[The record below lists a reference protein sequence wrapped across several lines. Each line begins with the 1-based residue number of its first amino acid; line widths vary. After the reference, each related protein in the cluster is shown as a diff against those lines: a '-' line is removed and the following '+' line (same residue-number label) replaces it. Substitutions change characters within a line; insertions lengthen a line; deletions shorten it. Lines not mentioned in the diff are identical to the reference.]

1 MKIGDYDLYSI
12 ETSEF
17 CLDGGAMFGIIPKTL
32 WKEKLAPD
40 ELNRVGM
47 VTRSLLLVGEGR
59 KVLIDTGNGSKWAKK
74 YINMY
79 NINFSKYNILIS
91 LKKNGFTPDDITDVI
106 CTHLHFDHVGGNTFY
121 ANDVIE
127 PTFPNA
133 TYWISKDN

>member
-1 MKIGDYDLYSI
+1 MKIGDYDLYSK

-17 CLDGGAMFGIIPKTL
+17 CLDGGAMFGITPPTL

-47 VTRSLLLVGEGR
+47 VMRSLLLVGEGR

-79 NINFSKYNILIS
+79 NINFSKYNILTS
-91 LKKNGFTPDDITDVI
+91 LKKWP
-106 CTHLHFDHVGGNTFY
+106 Y
-121 ANDVIE
+121 
-127 PTFPNA
+127 
-133 TYWISKDN
+133 SR